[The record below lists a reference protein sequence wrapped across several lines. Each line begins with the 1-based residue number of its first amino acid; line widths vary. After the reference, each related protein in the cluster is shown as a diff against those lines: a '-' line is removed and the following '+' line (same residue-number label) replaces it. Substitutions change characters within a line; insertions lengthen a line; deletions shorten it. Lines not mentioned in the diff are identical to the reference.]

1 MKNKILNVSAAVL
14 MMMAIPAAF
23 AETSSSDLTSESDKS
38 MAAAHE
44 SFLKGDMKKAS
55 ASIDQAAASVSKES
69 GKVAASA
76 KEGVKKAGDEL
87 EKLGQSVKNGAVK
100 SDDELKKTFAH
111 VDSTLAKAWHA
122 TADESM
128 KAGKD
133 AGNELKKAGESLSG
147 SGQVVRHRTQ
157 EGRTVI
163 REGCQRGW
171 RGHQGR
177 RRRGEEVVP

>member
-1 MKNKILNVSAAVL
+1 

-23 AETSSSDLTSESDKS
+23 AETSSSDFTSESDKS

-55 ASIDQAAASVSKES
+55 ASIDKAGASVSKES
-69 GKVAASA
+69 EKVAASA

-111 VDSTLAKAWHA
+111 VDHA
-122 TADESM
+122 TGQGLACDRGGEHESRQGCQQC
-128 KAGKD
+128 A
-133 AGNELKKAGESLSG
+133 
-147 SGQVVRHRTQ
+147 Q
-157 EGRTVI
+157 EG
-163 REGCQRGW
+163 W
-171 RGHQGR
+171 
-177 RRRGEEVVP
+177 